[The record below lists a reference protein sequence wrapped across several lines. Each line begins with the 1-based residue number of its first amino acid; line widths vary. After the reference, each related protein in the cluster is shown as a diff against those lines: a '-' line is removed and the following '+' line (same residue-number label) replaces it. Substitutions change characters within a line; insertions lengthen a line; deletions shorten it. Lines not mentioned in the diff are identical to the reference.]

1 MFFQVQENNPQGE
14 VREIDLNPGL
24 LLEQIDSWIDG
35 AVRAFPAIV
44 VAVVFITLA
53 WIAGSTI
60 KAILKGRYSKLD
72 RHDLGR
78 MLGGIAKWSVI
89 AVSTMIALTIV
100 MPSLSIGG
108 LFAGLGVSSVA
119 IGFAFKDILQN
130 WLAGLLILLRQPFEV
145 GDQVV
150 IQDFEGTVDRI
161 ETRSTIVRT
170 YDGMNAVIPNSEIYT
185 NALLVKTANEARRSE
200 YDVGIG
206 YGDNMDNAV
215 SELQSMLESIEG
227 VEAEPAP
234 EVLPW
239 DLAAS
244 WVTLRLRWWTN
255 NQDTNIVAVRSRVL
269 EGIKKTLDDAGI
281 DMPFDTVVNLV
292 HDQTDEF
299 DGVRGKQREGWPAR
313 DNEDHARPLWKVEKE
328 DEPQARQP
336 DTSEDPQNEDAREST
351 QH

>member
-1 MFFQVQENNPQGE
+1 MFFQAQEQTSESEP
-14 VREIDLNPGL
+14 REIDLDPGL
-24 LLEQIDSWIDG
+24 LLAQIDSWVDG
-35 AVRAFPAIV
+35 ATRALPAIA
-44 VAVVFITLA
+44 VAIVLITVA
-53 WIAGSTI
+53 WLVGTI
-60 KAILKGRYSKLD
+60 IKSLIKGRYNKQG
-72 RHDLGR
+72 RRDLGR
-78 MLGGIAKWSVI
+78 MLGGIAKWTILVAGI
-89 AVSTMIALTIV
+89 MVGMTIV

-150 IQDFEGTVDRI
+150 IQDYEGTVERI

-185 NALLVKTANEARRSE
+185 NALLVKTANRARRSE
-200 YDVGIG
+200 YDIGIG
-206 YGDNMDNAV
+206 YGDDMDKAV
-215 SELQSMLESIEG
+215 SNLQTMLEQIDG
-227 VEAEPAP
+227 VEQDPAP

-244 WVTLRLRWWTN
+244 WVTLRVRWWTDN
-255 NQDTNIVAVRSRVL
+255 ESTNIVAVRARVI

-281 DMPFDTVVNLV
+281 DMPFDTVVNLF

-299 DGVRGKQREGWPAR
+299 DGMRDKQREGWPAR
-313 DNEDHARPLWKVEKE
+313 SEDDFAKPRWKVEADNAG
-328 DEPQARQP
+328 DETSTEAAKNGDDRQR
-336 DTSEDPQNEDAREST
+336 A
-351 QH
+351 HH

>member
-1 MFFQVQENNPQGE
+1 MYFRIQENANQTEP
-14 VREIDLNPGL
+14 REIDLDPGL
-24 LLEQIDSWIDG
+24 LLGQIDSWLDG
-35 AVRAFPAIV
+35 AMRAVPALIV
-44 VAVVFITLA
+44 AFVLIGLA
-53 WIAGSTI
+53 WLAGSGVKTL
-60 KAILKGRYSKLD
+60 LKGRYD
-72 RHDLGR
+72 RQERHDLGR
-78 MLGGIAKWSVI
+78 MLGGIAKWSIIV
-89 AVSTMIALTIV
+89 AGTMVAMTIV

-150 IQDFEGTVDRI
+150 IQDYEGTVERI

-170 YDGMNAVIPNSEIYT
+170 YNGMNAVIPNSEIYT

-206 YGDNMDNAV
+206 YGDNMDQAV
-215 SELQSMLESIEG
+215 DELQSMLENIEG
-227 VEAEPAP
+227 VEKDPAP

-255 NQDTNIVAVRSRVL
+255 NHDTNIVAVRARVL
-269 EGIKKTLDDAGI
+269 EGIKKTLDEAGI
-281 DMPFDTVVNLV
+281 DMPFDTVVNLF
-292 HDQTDEF
+292 HDQTDEH
-299 DGVRGKQREGWPAR
+299 DGDRQKQREGWPAR
-313 DNEDHARPLWKVEKE
+313 DSEDKARPLWKVET
-328 DEPQARQP
+328 DSP
-336 DTSEDPQNEDAREST
+336 SEGEKSRGNNGAADQEST
-351 QH
+351 HH